1 MTSGCTSCGI
11 ARLFTTCCYL
21 WVAST
26 RTASGSRI
34 SKGAISASCGAFTR
48 CDSPSCCGWSL
59 VLHAPRRQ
67 RMKLDQ
73 EKRQFNDVLG
83 YLHREIFTCEVHL
96 KQVEKDLIGA
106 SKVMQVRDSCVS
118 EK

>member
-1 MTSGCTSCGI
+1 MKWVVSGP
-11 ARLFTTCCYL
+11 
-21 WVAST
+21 ST
-26 RTASGSRI
+26 NRFG
-34 SKGAISASCGAFTR
+34 
-48 CDSPSCCGWSL
+48 
-59 VLHAPRRQ
+59 APRRQ

-106 SKVMQVRDSCVS
+106 SKVMQVSGSAWKLNLTPSTRVGSIRRARGWSLVQI
-118 EK
+118 

>member
-1 MTSGCTSCGI
+1 MKWVVSG
-11 ARLFTTCCYL
+11 
-21 WVAST
+21 
-26 RTASGSRI
+26 
-34 SKGAISASCGAFTR
+34 
-48 CDSPSCCGWSL
+48 PSMNRFS
-59 VLHAPRRQ
+59 APRRQ

-106 SKVMQVRDSCVS
+106 SKVMQVRGSASVS
-118 EK
+118 EVF